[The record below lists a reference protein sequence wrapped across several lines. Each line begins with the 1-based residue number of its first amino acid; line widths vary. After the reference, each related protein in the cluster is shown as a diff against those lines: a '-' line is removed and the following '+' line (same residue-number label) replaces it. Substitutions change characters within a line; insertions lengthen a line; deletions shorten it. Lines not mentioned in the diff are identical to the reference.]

1 MSLITEKICKLR
13 AEVDRINPA
22 CEIVAATKTRS
33 LTEIKEAVST
43 GFIAAA
49 GENRAQ
55 ELVEKYVDG
64 LVWDFI
70 GRLQTNKVKYI
81 VGKVRLIHSLDRM
94 SLAEA
99 IEKESVKKN
108 VISDVLIEI
117 NTGREENKGGIFLE
131 DAESFYEKLSV
142 FPHIKVRGLMAVAEK
157 KDGQSLR
164 EVFDEVYKTFDR
176 MRSEDFRYLSMGM
189 SNDYVAALESGSN
202 MIRPGR
208 IIFGERA
215 SYGKSEGSENNL
227 P

>member
-1 MSLITEKICKLR
+1 MSLITENIYKLR
-13 AEVDRINPA
+13 AEVDGINPA

-33 LTEIKEAVST
+33 LTEIKEVAST
-43 GFIAAA
+43 GFISAA

-55 ELVEKYVDG
+55 ELVEKYDDG